1 MSKRKQFSPE
11 YKKEIVRLITEQGK
25 KIKEVA
31 EDISV
36 SQTSLR
42 KWVKQY
48 GEHGEQAFPGK
59 GNLRPEDEELR
70 KLKKELANLK
80 EENDILKKAMAIFA
94 RPEK

>member
-25 KIKEVA
+25 KIREVA

-42 KWVKQY
+42 KWVRQY